1 MDSMIRSL
9 KALLLVLAAA
19 GASFA
24 QTPAPAA
31 SPAEPN
37 RADAYYHFAMGRLYA
52 ELASSASNQ
61 SLYIN
66 QAIDHYRLALKAAP
80 SEAIILD
87 ELSEIYIQTGR
98 MQDAIDEAEGLLAD
112 NPDNLNAR
120 KLLGRVY
127 RRAIADVQEGRV
139 NQDMLKRATDEYEK
153 ITAKDPKDV
162 DSLVLLAQL
171 YRVAQNTAK
180 AEQAF
185 SQALKIDPQNEDALT
200 GMALLYADQGDIT
213 RAIDSLKTATDK
225 NPNEQTLSAL
235 ADAYERAHDYK
246 NAAAALQRAI
256 AMSPDSGRL
265 VAALAQDQFLS
276 GQLDEALKNYQSLAE
291 DDPTDG
297 DTLLRIAEIYRTKGD
312 LEKAREAV
320 VKALQASPGD
330 VNAAYEEINLL
341 DAEGKI
347 DEAIAKLKAL
357 LTATERRAYSPPQAN
372 YRSRL
377 LERLGALSR
386 QAGQNSAAVDAFR
399 QIGTL
404 GDEYIPRSA
413 ALVIDC
419 YRQAKDFADA
429 NKEADAAVKKFPD
442 DHSVRVAQ
450 ADLLSDQG
458 KIDEAATV
466 VKAML
471 KTEDDRDM
479 EIELAQVYEK
489 GKRWSDMTKAIDAAE
504 KLSKSDDER
513 QTIWFMRGA
522 MLERMKKYDQSEAEF
537 RRVIDANPNN
547 ASALNYLGYTLA
559 DRNIR
564 LDEAH
569 DLVKRALDLDPHN
582 GAYLDSMGWV
592 FYRQGKLTQAEEMLV
607 EALERVGQDAT
618 IHEHLGDVYAKDGK
632 TKEAIAQW
640 QASLREF
647 QNGAQADNDPEEVAK
662 VNKKLEEAR
671 VKLAKES
678 K

>member
-1 MDSMIRSL
+1 MIRSL
-9 KALLLVLAAA
+9 KAFVLVLAAA

-52 ELASSASNQ
+52 ELAGSAANQ
-61 SLYIN
+61 SQYIN
-66 QAIDHYRLALKAAP
+66 QAIDHYRQALKAAP
-80 SEAIILD
+80 SEGLILD

-120 KLLGRVY
+120 KLLGRIY

-139 NQDMLKRATDEYEK
+139 NQDMLKRATEEYEK

-171 YRVAQNTAK
+171 YRVAQDTAK
-180 AEQAF
+180 AQQAF

-200 GMALLYADQGDIT
+200 GMALLYADQGDLT
-213 RAIDSLKTATDK
+213 RAIESLKTATEKD
-225 NPNEQTLSAL
+225 PNEQTLSAL

-246 NAAAALQRAI
+246 NAAAALQRAV
-256 AMSPDSGRL
+256 AASPDSGRL
-265 VAALAQDQFLS
+265 LAALAQDQFLA
-276 GQLDEALKNYQSLAE
+276 GQLDDALKNYEALAE

-297 DTLLRIAEIYRTKGD
+297 DTQLRIAEIYRTKGD
-312 LEKAREAV
+312 LTKAREAV
-320 VKALQASPGD
+320 AKALQNSPGD
-330 VNAAYEEINLL
+330 VNAAYEEVNLL
-341 DAEGKI
+341 DAEGKT
-347 DEAIAKLKAL
+347 DEAITKLKAL
-357 LTATERRAYSPPQAN
+357 LTATERRTYSPPQAS
-372 YRSRL
+372 YRARL

-386 QAGQNSAAVDAFR
+386 EAGQNAQAVDALR

-404 GDEYIPRSA
+404 GDDYAPRSA
-413 ALVIDC
+413 ALVIDS

-429 NKEADAAVKKFPD
+429 NKEADAAAKKFPD

-458 KIDEAATV
+458 KIDEAAAV
-466 VKAML
+466 VKALL

-489 GKRWSDMTKAIDAAE
+489 GKRWSDMSKAVDAAE

-522 MLERMKKYDQSEAEF
+522 MFERMKKYDQSEAEF

-564 LDEAH
+564 LEEAH

-592 FYRQGKLTQAEEMLV
+592 YYRQGKLQQAEEMLI
-607 EALERVGQDAT
+607 EALDRVGQDAT
-618 IHEHLGDVYAKDGK
+618 IHEHLGDVYAKGGK

-647 QNGAQADNDPEEVAK
+647 QNGALADNDPEEVAK

-671 VKLAKES
+671 VKLAKET